1 MNLRNIRYMVLLIMH
16 FLSSMLSLK
25 SVRKCLDD
33 QYGGLV
39 LSFDK
44 IFIEDKDWIKYNS
57 LNVNNS
63 LKSIDFDD
71 LPNDFCDAACTL
83 VDEFRRKTVN
93 EKVEWMM
100 YFDYETGEV
109 LYCWS
114 GEKNRSGGNFNKV
127 YLMGRKVASI
137 HSHPKGC
144 YSFPSPDNF
153 DILENDFEDYELI
166 TSERAFWLIEF
177 KGNVDESS
185 RRFFQ
190 YNLGKSI
197 SEVMLIIKLTCNVIE
212 IDEKTEE
219 VISNYLLNGIDKKM
233 NDIALHL
240 TKKELI

>member
-1 MNLRNIRYMVLLIMH
+1 
-16 FLSSMLSLK
+16 
-25 SVRKCLDD
+25 
-33 QYGGLV
+33 
-39 LSFDK
+39 
-44 IFIEDKDWIKYNS
+44 
-57 LNVNNS
+57 
-63 LKSIDFDD
+63 
-71 LPNDFCDAACTL
+71 
-83 VDEFRRKTVN
+83 
-93 EKVEWMM
+93 
-100 YFDYETGEV
+100 
-109 LYCWS
+109 
-114 GEKNRSGGNFNKV
+114 
-127 YLMGRKVASI
+127 MGRKVASI

-144 YSFPSPDNF
+144 YSFPSPYNF

-166 TSERAFWLIEF
+166 TSECAFWLIEF

>member
-1 MNLRNIRYMVLLIMH
+1 
-16 FLSSMLSLK
+16 MLSLK

-166 TSERAFWLIEF
+166 TSERVFWLIEF

-197 SEVMLIIKLTCNVIE
+197 SEVMLIIKLTGNVIE